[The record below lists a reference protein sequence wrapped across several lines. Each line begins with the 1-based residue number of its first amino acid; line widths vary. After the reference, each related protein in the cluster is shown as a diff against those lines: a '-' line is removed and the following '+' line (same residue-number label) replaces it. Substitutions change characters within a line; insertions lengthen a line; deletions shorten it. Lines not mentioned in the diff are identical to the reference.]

1 MLVTMSSD
9 WIDCVI
15 PMLRML
21 PNDSD
26 GDFRFVQ
33 PDRHRDQLEVQTC
46 EERYT

>member
-9 WIDCVI
+9 YIDCVKS
-15 PMLRML
+15 MLRML